1 MVEKLKTQMLDQE
14 EVNWILLPEKLCSMS
29 LSLKRWRHLQSS
41 EHTPVHLKI
50 FWIRPCFTMD
60 ILWEQ
65 YIIQIEAKID
75 FFGLLGVGFFGF
87 LKFELSLTGGK
98 RMIFFFCIYSLV
110 YISWGFQLCLLLSLY
125 CTTLSYSPPN
135 IPYWS
140 LDWSNLRFPLPLWK
154 VFPPENDEGRSIKNT
169 LTLIYVQRDC

>member
-1 MVEKLKTQMLDQE
+1 MKASTELRTYSSTLKNFLNTSMLHHGYPMGA
-14 EVNWILLPEKLCSMS
+14 V
-29 LSLKRWRHLQSS
+29 H
-41 EHTPVHLKI
+41 HTN
-50 FWIRPCFTMD
+50 R
-60 ILWEQ
+60 
-65 YIIQIEAKID
+65 AKID

-87 LKFELSLTGGK
+87 FKFELSLTGGK
-98 RMIFFFCIYSLV
+98 KMIFFFCIYSLV

-125 CTTLSYSPPN
+125 SATLSYSPPN

-154 VFPPENDEGRSIKNT
+154 VFPHENDEGRSIKNT